1 MKKTKIKM
9 KEAHFGILYRRTT
22 HAHTEDFIFVQEETL
37 VNANIT
43 LILLYFFWLLQH
55 SRTLLSTRSPTLA
68 APTSAGWQRAVPPQ
82 LSASVWADPLHFP
95 EEIRLQPPLRTG
107 APFGSPRWPG
117 CAHSAPI
124 LPPGFQARI
133 SSRPSPI
140 PAPTLCQSHWPLLS
154 SGACLL
160 ADRRGSAVMFLM
172 LWGEPWV
179 TIRHFCPVFRI
190 SASGHQVTLTL
201 GPSIPSSLTI
211 YSNVHRCCV
220 HVH

>member
-9 KEAHFGILYRRTT
+9 KEAHFGILYRWTT
-22 HAHTEDFIFVQEETL
+22 DAHTEDFIFVQEETL
-37 VNANIT
+37 VNAKLT

-55 SRTLLSTRSPTLA
+55 SRTFLSSRSPTLA

-107 APFGSPRWPG
+107 PPFGSPCWPG

-140 PAPTLCQSHWPLLS
+140 PRPHP
-154 SGACLL
+154 
-160 ADRRGSAVMFLM
+160 
-172 LWGEPWV
+172 P
-179 TIRHFCPVFRI
+179 PV
-190 SASGHQVTLTL
+190 
-201 GPSIPSSLTI
+201 SLTTVVKWRLP
-211 YSNVHRCCV
+211 SCRMERVCC
-220 HVH
+220 HVPDAVRRALGDNSALLPRVQNFSEWPSGDPHFRTEHPLQPDNL